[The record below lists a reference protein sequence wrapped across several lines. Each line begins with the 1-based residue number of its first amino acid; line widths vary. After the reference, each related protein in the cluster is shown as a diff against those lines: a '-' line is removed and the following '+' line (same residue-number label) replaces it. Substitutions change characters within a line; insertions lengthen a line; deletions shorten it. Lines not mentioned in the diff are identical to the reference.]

1 MEWEVKRKI
10 MKELAE
16 QIGAVFKEETFED
29 NNKRMTV
36 TAREEKKKN
45 G

>member
-1 MEWEVKRKI
+1 MEWEVKLTRMRKF
-10 MKELAE
+10 AE
-16 QIGAVFKEETFED
+16 EIGATFKEETFED
-29 NNKRMTV
+29 NNKRMTI